1 MFFMK
6 NTPEDFLSELKISLD
21 RLRQEIDRI
30 ESAISVFQ
38 EQSVAVKDSVEVI
51 AERDEPSLQGEA
63 EAQRAA
69 PAVMD
74 VLAEKE
80 AWRKDMP
87 GSPVKDIRSAISLN
101 DRALFIR
108 SLFRGDPMLFSN
120 TVTRINIME
129 SLDEVLACLRDE
141 FPEWN
146 MDSDVV
152 YRFMMAV
159 RRKIR

>member
-1 MFFMK
+1 M
-6 NTPEDFLSELKISLD
+6 
-21 RLRQEIDRI
+21 
-30 ESAISVFQ
+30 
-38 EQSVAVKDSVEVI
+38 
-51 AERDEPSLQGEA
+51 
-63 EAQRAA
+63 
-69 PAVMD
+69 
-74 VLAEKE
+74 
-80 AWRKDMP
+80 
-87 GSPVKDIRSAISLN
+87 N